1 MKPYC
6 PENLMATS
14 VHESVNL
21 SQNES
26 RTWSIDDSLAPK
38 REAPAS
44 LRTMRRR
51 PVELDERPAAPAS
64 PASQPEGQ
72 KRTPMW
78 LYFMIALLVFPVGAL
93 LIARLLQR
101 D

>member
-51 PVELDERPAAPAS
+51 PVELDERPAAPHTHTDT
-64 PASQPEGQ
+64 EN
-72 KRTPMW
+72 RTPMW
-78 LYFMIALLVFPVGAL
+78 LWFMIALLVFPVGAL